1 MKDNNVQTHGSASK
15 GEKKEKK
22 MEFKENEH
30 FLRFDW
36 AMKYLLRDK
45 ANFDV
50 LEGLMSV
57 LLGETIRVEEI
68 LESESSQMNKDDK
81 FNRVDVKAKN
91 SKGDIILIE
100 IQQSEEY
107 YYLQRIL
114 YGVAKAITEHITV
127 GERYTEVK
135 KVYSINIIY
144 FDWEKGKLQ
153 DYLFHGQ
160 TSFKGWNTGES
171 LEISQEERIG
181 LRMIPPDKVFPEY
194 FLLLVNAF
202 NKVPENPL
210 EEWMD
215 YLKNERINPGTS
227 TPGLREAKQK
237 LDYLKMTPQ
246 EQKAYKDYL
255 YNKTYEWDVLTTNRK
270 KAEAEGYQSGLE
282 KGMEKGLEQGIEQG
296 RAEGIEQGRAEGE
309 KNKIKEI
316 ARKMQQEG
324 YSPEEIARITGA

>member
-1 MKDNNVQTHGSASK
+1 
-15 GEKKEKK
+15 

-30 FLRFDW
+30 FLRFDL

-114 YGVAKAITEHITV
+114 YGVAKAITEQITV
-127 GERYTEVK
+127 GERYTKVK

-144 FDWEKGKLQ
+144 FDWE
-153 DYLFHGQ
+153 
-160 TSFKGWNTGES
+160 
-171 LEISQEERIG
+171 
-181 LRMIPPDKVFPEY
+181 
-194 FLLLVNAF
+194 
-202 NKVPENPL
+202 
-210 EEWMD
+210 
-215 YLKNERINPGTS
+215 
-227 TPGLREAKQK
+227 
-237 LDYLKMTPQ
+237 
-246 EQKAYKDYL
+246 
-255 YNKTYEWDVLTTNRK
+255 
-270 KAEAEGYQSGLE
+270 
-282 KGMEKGLEQGIEQG
+282 
-296 RAEGIEQGRAEGE
+296 
-309 KNKIKEI
+309 
-316 ARKMQQEG
+316 
-324 YSPEEIARITGA
+324 